1 MPCRTHTLPSRACEF
16 RAAYPPEA
24 LLHAACKNRTL
35 IAPLNPPWVHPAR
48 RLQLCSGRDPVIG
61 FFGIR
66 DAVDLPPSLL
76 LHAAQFILKG
86 DFFGVHQASPP
97 PLYHRVLRS
106 LPCRPCSLPPLMLTC
121 VYRRSIA
128 RVPRLPMR
136 AEHFLEVPKVGLPR
150 GVTSGQRQ
158 RRSGA
163 RRWCTVEKGLLGRV
177 QQPAVGRRLRPFW
190 CAPVA
195 AARAAIA
202 V

>member
-1 MPCRTHTLPSRACEF
+1 MRSIAVEHTITLYSNMQTLTPSQSLNGPPRYDPDD
-16 RAAYPPEA
+16 YPDEY
-24 LLHAACKNRTL
+24 
-35 IAPLNPPWVHPAR
+35 
-48 RLQLCSGRDPVIG
+48 PVIG

-128 RVPRLPMR
+128 RVPRMPMR

-163 RRWCTVEKGLLGRV
+163 RRWCTVEKGL
-177 QQPAVGRRLRPFW
+177 
-190 CAPVA
+190 
-195 AARAAIA
+195 
-202 V
+202 